1 MREFLA
7 EMMWQGGEA
16 ELPAGAN
23 GWPEKLGFRPVKHVD
38 GLRYVAVP
46 APGVAGRFLWVA
58 QTPVTVAAYKRFAAD
73 TGRKVRGG
81 QKGEDHPVFYVTWE
95 EAQAYCAWAGGRLPT
110 EVEWERCAMG
120 GGSEDPYGPI
130 DEIAWHSN
138 NAGGST
144 HPVGQKRPNAWGCMT
159 C

>member
-95 EAQAYCAWAGGRLPT
+95 EVAD
-110 EVEWERCAMG
+110 G
-120 GGSEDPYGPI
+120 GGMGALRDGRGERRSIRADGR
-130 DEIAWHSN
+130 DCLA
-138 NAGGST
+138 
-144 HPVGQKRPNAWGCMT
+144 
-159 C
+159 